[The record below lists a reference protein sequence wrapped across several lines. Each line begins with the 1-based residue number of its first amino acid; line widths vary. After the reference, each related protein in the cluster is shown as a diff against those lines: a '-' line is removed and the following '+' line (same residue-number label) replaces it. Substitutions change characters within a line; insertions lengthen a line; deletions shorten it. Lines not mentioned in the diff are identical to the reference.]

1 MARHYD
7 KWNQINDDPE
17 LKQKRHDQA
26 GYITTLK
33 KIFDHKTLL
42 FLEEKILD
50 HLVDE
55 VILLEARIPGA
66 QAVTDFSFLMAPA
79 YKALEGFLFQLAKG
93 LELPS
98 GSNPENAGGY
108 FANAQTVDKHIDGIL
123 KELDEESDKADIS
136 DSEQRE
142 IKFRLSQMGSF
153 LNNYRNSPAHFNG
166 DPVKAGEKAAQLV
179 TTIFEH
185 IDSTTKV
192 LLATGFLTC
201 EEKTEAGKTIW
212 TVQPKV
218 L

>member
-1 MARHYD
+1 MAQNYD
-7 KWNQINDDPE
+7 KWNEISDNPE

-26 GYITTLK
+26 GYITNLK

-55 VILLEARIPGA
+55 VILLESRIPGA
-66 QAVTDFSFLMAPA
+66 QAITDFSFLMAPA
-79 YKALEGFLFQLAKG
+79 YKALEGFLLQLAKD

-98 GSNPENAGGY
+98 GSNPKNAGGY
-108 FANAQTVDKHIDGIL
+108 FANTQAVHEHIDKIL
-123 KELDEESDKADIS
+123 KDLEEKSDKADIS
-136 DSEQRE
+136 DNEKQE

-153 LNNYRNSPAHFNG
+153 LNTYRNGPAHFNG
-166 DPVKAGEKAAQLV
+166 ESVKTGEKAAQLINI
-179 TTIFEH
+179 IFGH

-192 LLATGFLTC
+192 LLATGFLY
-201 EEKTEAGKTIW
+201 EEQQVEENKTIW
-212 TVQPKV
+212 KIIPKK